1 MTGFILQG
9 FERKETEFATLPL
22 RIAQKCKI
30 QEKKTRALTV
40 IRMDYVSISL

>member
-9 FERKETEFATLPL
+9 FERKETELATLPL